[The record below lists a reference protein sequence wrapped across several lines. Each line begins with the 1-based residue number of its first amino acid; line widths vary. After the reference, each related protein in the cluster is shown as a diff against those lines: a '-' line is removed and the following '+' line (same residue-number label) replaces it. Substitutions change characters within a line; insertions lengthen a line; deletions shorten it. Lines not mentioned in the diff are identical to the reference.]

1 MTSNEKLFADM
12 RIAELHAAA
21 ESQRLARQLRGTTEP
36 MPRWSIIRLIRA
48 HRPVAAA

>member
-1 MTSNEKLFADM
+1 MTSNEKIFADM
-12 RIAELHAAA
+12 RIAALHAVA
-21 ESQRLARQLRGTTEP
+21 ESKRLERQLRCTAEP